1 MSNFFDDLTSLN
13 ANGFSLQNIA
23 NTTIGKSL
31 AESATA
37 SLTKKLTPKP
47 AAAPAPVTIT
57 TQEVGVSSA
66 PASNMKK
73 IMMYVGGG
81 MGLLVLIYMLK
92 KGRR

>member
-1 MSNFFDDLTSLN
+1 MSNFFDDLTSLSN
-13 ANGFSLQNIA
+13 NGFTLQNIA

-37 SLTKKLTPKP
+37 SITKKLTPKP
-47 AAAPAPVTIT
+47 APAPAPAIIQ

-66 PASNMKK
+66 PVSNMKK

-81 MGLLVLIYMLK
+81 MGILVLIYMLK
-92 KGRR
+92 KGRK